1 MDLILIAAEATPPV
15 AKIADFNKFLY
26 EQDKKA
32 QQSKANSRK
41 SDLKEFR
48 FGPSIDEGDIKTR
61 IRRSEEF
68 LRRGDKVKITI
79 RMKGRENAYPEIAMK
94 KIEMVRKEL
103 EAVARIESAPE
114 RKGSQISATFI
125 KK

>member
-1 MDLILIAAEATPPV
+1 MIAGEAKPPV

-32 QQSKANSRK
+32 QQSKANSKK

-48 FGPSIDEGDIKTR
+48 FGPSIDDGDIKIR
-61 IRRSEEF
+61 VRRSEEF

-94 KIEMVRKEL
+94 KLEVVMKEL
-103 EAVARIESAPE
+103 EAVARVESAPE
-114 RKGSQISATFI
+114 RKGPQISATFI